1 MHSLREMRHKQNI
14 SVKEI
19 AEEARVSERMIHANE
34 AGSKRAFLKTLQKLC
49 GNFLRLDPQVIF
61 IQKQNGEL

>member
-34 AGSKRAFLKTLQKLC
+34 AGSKRAFLKTLQKL
-49 GNFLRLDPQVIF
+49 
-61 IQKQNGEL
+61 